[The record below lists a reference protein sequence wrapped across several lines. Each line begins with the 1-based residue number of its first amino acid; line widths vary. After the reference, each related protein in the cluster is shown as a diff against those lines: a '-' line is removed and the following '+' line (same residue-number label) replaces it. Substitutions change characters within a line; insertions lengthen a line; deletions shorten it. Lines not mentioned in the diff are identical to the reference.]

1 MSIKNESLFSSL
13 LDIITELEK
22 EAYIFYKSINSN
34 NKAVFFDNEDF
45 AKRYKKEFN
54 IFSVV
59 LANHISKCEQHVLSL
74 TLLISKA
81 DQENNTAET
90 VKLFGEF
97 EKYLKFSESISDFI
111 RQNETVIKENTFF
124 DKNQIII
131 LIQNLLTSIQI
142 YKEELQPND

>member
-22 EAYIFYKSINSN
+22 EAYIFYNSINSN

-59 LANHISKCEQHVLSL
+59 LANHISKCEQHVLLL

-81 DQENNTAET
+81 DQEDNTAET

>member
-13 LDIITELEK
+13 LDIITELEE
-22 EAYIFYKSINSN
+22 EAYIFYNSINSN

-54 IFSVV
+54 IFSVI

-74 TLLISKA
+74 TLLIKKA
-81 DQENNTAET
+81 DKDHDTEQT
-90 VKLFGEF
+90 VKLSAEF
-97 EKYLKFSESISDFI
+97 EKYIRFSESISDFI
-111 RQNETVIKENTFF
+111 RQNETVTKENINFN
-124 DKNQIII
+124 KNEIIV
-131 LIQNLLTSIQI
+131 LIQKLLTSIQI